1 MSTLTK
7 KHGGHQTG
15 FRSDISAGRGP
26 VFEIRKA
33 LGLSQAELGLKI
45 GYSPK
50 NPQRP
55 ISECERTGRWPKSPA
70 VQSNL
75 RGLAEEAGIDL
86 SRWPLED
93 ESGVF
98 L

>member
-1 MSTLTK
+1 MNKK

-15 FRSDISAGRGP
+15 FRPIKTSVGHGP
-26 VFEIRKA
+26 VFEIQA
-33 LGLSQAELGLKI
+33 VLGLSQRELAQKVGCSRETI
-45 GYSPK
+45 Q
-50 NPQRP
+50 NAQAA
-55 ISECERTGRWPKSPA
+55 GRWPTSRA

-86 SRWPLED
+86 SKWPLPD
-93 ESGVF
+93 SGGVF